1 MSEEQPT
8 NESMPV
14 NQESQEVLPPEAQ
27 LQAANERVA
36 NGTASAEDQA
46 LVQGANIVAASMAET
61 PASSEPRP
69 VEDRVIVN
77 DLYGPVTRQIPVL
90 EDNVATAAF
99 GGDQASAQQELKTAQ
114 DMKTYL
120 ESRDFTDANGKLH
133 DAETGAF
140 KSMNDANTRPESQ
153 TQTYESM
160 DVMKDGGLLD
170 KWAEAMDHNDKTTSI
185 NIQDELY
192 RRILAEPNL
201 SDDRKE
207 QILQSYQTMAEGRRN
222 NASDNPADFAN
233 DAAPTEPTPTE
244 AEPTPPTEVEP
255 TNPDAEEYEFK
266 EPDAAGYDYVPP
278 TTEDSP
284 TGEEP
289 TPPTEVEPTPPTEV
303 EPTTP
308 EDTGESP
315 EDTGEAEE
323 TSERDKSLDELR
335 EDIDKLR
342 QSIEGL
348 LAELDRIQQELDRL
362 RNGETDESGPEEEEE
377 EEEVEPTEEM
387 ARTPE
392 AAAGEARFAYYD
404 AISDYAKAKIA
415 AEGMFAGAEKKAAF
429 ETAGEALKE
438 AREKW
443 LNAEADSIR
452 SADEKG
458 ENLQFINNQE
468 RTEAQGILDTL
479 LQRKEEAGDDYDG
492 GLEASIALQ
501 QATLAQLDSYDAL
514 IAEHIASRE
523 AGIQEFA
530 VRELTELN
538 KRVDDEMLAE
548 RTRRHPKLAKINN
561 WLQKHPKTRIGV
573 GLGLTAAG
581 IVGAATFNAPLV
593 AFATGAKMGLS
604 GYGSYN
610 ASRGIGE
617 MIASKRMNKTELA
630 TIDDYLGASDKQS
643 TTRRRSKRFAT
654 AVSVA
659 LAAAPAI
666 IAMSEAHHATS
677 VVHSPKPPQIIDKP
691 PTETLTVTPQG
702 GNEYPWTYAMNHL
715 GTNISSQ
722 ASMDQ
727 WVHNPYGIKFTSNG
741 LGGGQGAITSVF
753 IPGQGTFTD
762 NAHINGAIAAILGKK

>member
-27 LQAANERVA
+27 LEAANERVA

-46 LVQGANIVAASMAET
+46 LVQGANIVAASIAET

-233 DAAPTEPTPTE
+233 DAAPTEPTSTE

-255 TNPDAEEYEFK
+255 TNQ
-266 EPDAAGYDYVPP
+266 
-278 TTEDSP
+278 
-284 TGEEP
+284 
-289 TPPTEVEPTPPTEV
+289 
-303 EPTTP
+303 

-323 TSERDKSLDELR
+323 TTERDKSLDELR

-348 LAELDRIQQELDRL
+348 PDKQAILAELDRLQNDLDRL
-362 RNGETDESGPEEEEE
+362 KNGESGTEEEEE

-387 ARTPE
+387 AKTPE

-492 GLEASIALQ
+492 GLEASIAFH
-501 QATLAQLDSYDAL
+501 QANLAQLDSYDTL

-722 ASMDQ
+722 ASMEK
-727 WVHNPYGIKFTSNG
+727 WVHNPFGVKFTSNG
-741 LGGGQGAITSVF
+741 LGGGQGAITSVY